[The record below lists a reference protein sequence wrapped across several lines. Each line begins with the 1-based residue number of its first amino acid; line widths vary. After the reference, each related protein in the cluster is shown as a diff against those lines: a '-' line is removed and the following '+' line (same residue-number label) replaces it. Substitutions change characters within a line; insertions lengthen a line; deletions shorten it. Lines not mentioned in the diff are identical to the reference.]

1 MPAKPETYFLTSA
14 TRRTASGNEFGYP
27 TVEAALCAADVI
39 LGKDAE
45 LIWIEDREGNLI
57 LPADQVRLR
66 ASSSRSAAG
75 AR

>member
-1 MPAKPETYFLTSA
+1 MTAKPETYFLTSETKRNA
-14 TRRTASGNEFGYP
+14 CGSEFGYP
-27 TVEAALCAADVI
+27 TVEAAIRAVDVLLAKTAD
-39 LGKDAE
+39 

-66 ASSSRSAAG
+66 VRSLRATPD

>member
-14 TRRTASGNEFGYP
+14 TRWTTSGSEFGYP
-27 TVEAALCAADVI
+27 TVEAALRAADVI
-39 LGKDAE
+39 LAKDSE
-45 LIWIEDREGNLI
+45 LIWIEDLEGNLI

-66 ASSSRSAAG
+66 ASSSCSALG

>member
-27 TVEAALCAADVI
+27 TVEAALRAADAI
-39 LGKDAE
+39 LKKDAE

-66 ASSSRSAAG
+66 ASSSRSAPG